1 MARFRPPGSKSP
13 KKAPAKSARGLIPC
27 LFILIFGLILIFFLF
42 YEFLNSGK

>member
-1 MARFRPPGSKSP
+1 MARYRPPGSK
-13 KKAPAKSARGLIPC
+13 KGAPQKTARGLIPC

>member
-1 MARFRPPGSKSP
+1 MARFRPPGSKKSGP
-13 KKAPAKSARGLIPC
+13 QKKTARGLIPC